1 MYIEDILNTLQK
13 ELPSIINKLSPK
25 HTNLYLSSTTSEINN
40 DIISKFII
48 KNRNNSNNFTTLIIT
63 IPYDKKLPAK
73 INLTSEKY
81 DNNFEKKIG
90 NSRNE
95 RLNSDIDKILI
106 AISDALKT
114 NNPMKLIYE
123 YIKKI
128 FTEKKNNIVDDIYIN
143 HKIINDIDIDKIIIK
158 ANIKGANI
166 LKWTYTPNRRISIFY
181 KNGEAKNF
189 ISTKETYD
197 FVYYT
202 YMIYRQKKEYNQVF

>member
-1 MYIEDILNTLQK
+1 M
-13 ELPSIINKLSPK
+13 
-25 HTNLYLSSTTSEINN
+25 YLSSTTSEINN

-63 IPYDKKLPAK
+63 ISYDKNLPAK

-81 DNNFEKKIG
+81 DNNFERKIG

-95 RLNSDIDKILI
+95 RFNSDIDKILI

-114 NNPMKLIYE
+114 NNLMKLIYE

-128 FTEKKNNIVDDIYIN
+128 FT
-143 HKIINDIDIDKIIIK
+143 
-158 ANIKGANI
+158 
-166 LKWTYTPNRRISIFY
+166 
-181 KNGEAKNF
+181 
-189 ISTKETYD
+189 
-197 FVYYT
+197 YYT